1 MDVLDT
7 EQDVRVLLNVGGT
20 RHETF
25 LNTLE
30 NFPDTRLAWISE
42 QLRKNPSR
50 DREFF
55 FDRHPGIFAHILNY
69 FRTGKLHVPRDICGP
84 MFEQELAFWGIDPKQ
99 IEHCCWAYYDEHNE
113 LEKTWG
119 ELTSAPMESLSD
131 QEDGEMCL
139 DEEMSRNE
147 IESGWNHAVKKKWRG
162 FKKRMWRVLEDPY
175 SSKIAWVINLLSVLL
190 SILVMLVFCLSS
202 LPEFADKS
210 SRSYEVAFG
219 LETFVI
225 TFFTIELILRLVT
238 APTKQKLLRDKSIW
252 VDLFSILPYF
262 ITLAFK
268 DEESLEI
275 LKVVYVLRL
284 YRAFEAF
291 RFSYV
296 LQVFIQTITG
306 SIRELLLLL
315 FICSILVISFG
326 ALAYYAEHKANSE
339 GFANIP
345 ASFWWSLI
353 TMTTVGYG
361 DVSPTTVG
369 GKIVGCACAITGVL
383 LLALPT
389 SIVTTNFSLYNA
401 YAKAKMKLPP
411 RKKTQVV
418 SQALKSVQ
426 LRSRDGLR
434 SSMNSPT
441 NFSVLSRNAL
451 DVSSNTLNTAGMVN
465 SPRTRRQAIS
475 PLAIELDN
483 IEVATRP
490 QINGLNH
497 AARRRSSYS

>member
-1 MDVLDT
+1 MNCMT
-7 EQDVRVLLNVGGT
+7 EQLTYANFTSSPRSSMTCSTEILSRRRT
-20 RHETF
+20 RH
-25 LNTLE
+25 L
-30 NFPDTRLAWISE
+30 DAQW
-42 QLRKNPSR
+42 QLRT
-50 DREFF
+50 
-55 FDRHPGIFAHILNY
+55 GLLQHIQTYKPVAKISY
-69 FRTGKLHVPRDICGP
+69 FLI
-84 MFEQELAFWGIDPKQ
+84 Q
-99 IEHCCWAYYDEHNE
+99 
-113 LEKTWG
+113 
-119 ELTSAPMESLSD
+119 
-131 QEDGEMCL
+131 
-139 DEEMSRNE
+139 
-147 IESGWNHAVKKKWRG
+147 
-162 FKKRMWRVLEDPY
+162 
-175 SSKIAWVINLLSVLL
+175 VINLLSVLL

-441 NFSVLSRNAL
+441 NYSVLSRTAL
-451 DVSSNTLNTAGMVN
+451 DVSSNTLNTAGMVS

-475 PLAIELDN
+475 PLAIELDK

-490 QINGLNH
+490 QMNGINH
-497 AARRRSSYS
+497 ASRRRSSYF

>member
-1 MDVLDT
+1 M
-7 EQDVRVLLNVGGT
+7 
-20 RHETF
+20 
-25 LNTLE
+25 
-30 NFPDTRLAWISE
+30 
-42 QLRKNPSR
+42 
-50 DREFF
+50 
-55 FDRHPGIFAHILNY
+55 
-69 FRTGKLHVPRDICGP
+69 
-84 MFEQELAFWGIDPKQ
+84 
-99 IEHCCWAYYDEHNE
+99 
-113 LEKTWG
+113 
-119 ELTSAPMESLSD
+119 
-131 QEDGEMCL
+131 
-139 DEEMSRNE
+139 
-147 IESGWNHAVKKKWRG
+147 
-162 FKKRMWRVLEDPY
+162 
-175 SSKIAWVINLLSVLL
+175 LSVLL
-190 SILVMLVFCLSS
+190 SILVLLVFCLLS

-210 SRSYEVAFG
+210 SKTYEVAFG

-225 TFFTIELILRLVT
+225 TFFTIELMLRLIT
-238 APTKQKLLRDKSIW
+238 APSIRKLLRDKSIW

-262 ITLAFK
+262 ITLAFS
-268 DEESLEI
+268 DNESLEI

-306 SIRELLLLL
+306 SLRELLLLL

-326 ALAYYAEHKANSE
+326 ALAYYAEHKANTD
-339 GFANIP
+339 GFENIP

-426 LRSRDGLR
+426 LRSREGLR

-441 NFSVLSRNAL
+441 NYSALSKTGLEVTFPGSAL
-451 DVSSNTLNTAGMVN
+451 NSAGAV

-475 PLAIELDN
+475 PLALELDN
-483 IEVATRP
+483 IAVTTRP
-490 QINGLNH
+490 QTNGLNH
-497 AARRRSSYS
+497 VARRRSSYS

>member
-1 MDVLDT
+1 MIYNCANDIF
-7 EQDVRVLLNVGGT
+7 
-20 RHETF
+20 HF
-25 LNTLE
+25 L
-30 NFPDTRLAWISE
+30 F
-42 QLRKNPSR
+42 QV
-50 DREFF
+50 F
-55 FDRHPGIFAHILNY
+55 
-69 FRTGKLHVPRDICGP
+69 
-84 MFEQELAFWGIDPKQ
+84 
-99 IEHCCWAYYDEHNE
+99 
-113 LEKTWG
+113 
-119 ELTSAPMESLSD
+119 
-131 QEDGEMCL
+131 
-139 DEEMSRNE
+139 
-147 IESGWNHAVKKKWRG
+147 
-162 FKKRMWRVLEDPY
+162 
-175 SSKIAWVINLLSVLL
+175 NLLSVLL
-190 SILVMLVFCLSS
+190 SILVMLVFCLLS
-202 LPEFADKS
+202 LPEFADRS
-210 SRSYEVAFG
+210 SRHYEVAFG

-238 APTKQKLLRDKSIW
+238 APKKRKLLREKSMW
-252 VDLFSILPYF
+252 VDLFSILPYV
-262 ITLAFK
+262 ITLAFR
-268 DEESLEI
+268 DEESFEI
-275 LKVVYVLRL
+275 LKIVYVLRL

-296 LQVFIQTITG
+296 LQVFIQTIMG

-315 FICSILVISFG
+315 FICSVLVISFG
-326 ALAYYAEHKANSE
+326 ALAYYAEHKTNSE
-339 GFANIP
+339 GFSNIP

-361 DVSPTTVG
+361 DVSPMTIG

-441 NFSVLSRNAL
+441 NYS
-451 DVSSNTLNTAGMVN
+451 VSSKTGQDVAFSSTAPNLVRAVS
-465 SPRTRRQAIS
+465 SPRTRRQALS

-483 IEVATRP
+483 ITVSTNP
-490 QINGLNH
+490 HTNGLNH

>member
-1 MDVLDT
+1 
-7 EQDVRVLLNVGGT
+7 
-20 RHETF
+20 
-25 LNTLE
+25 
-30 NFPDTRLAWISE
+30 
-42 QLRKNPSR
+42 
-50 DREFF
+50 
-55 FDRHPGIFAHILNY
+55 
-69 FRTGKLHVPRDICGP
+69 
-84 MFEQELAFWGIDPKQ
+84 
-99 IEHCCWAYYDEHNE
+99 
-113 LEKTWG
+113 
-119 ELTSAPMESLSD
+119 
-131 QEDGEMCL
+131 
-139 DEEMSRNE
+139 
-147 IESGWNHAVKKKWRG
+147 
-162 FKKRMWRVLEDPY
+162 
-175 SSKIAWVINLLSVLL
+175 
-190 SILVMLVFCLSS
+190 MLVFCLSS
-202 LPEFADKS
+202 LPEFTDKS
-210 SRSYEVAFG
+210 SKAYEVAFG
-219 LETFVI
+219 LETSVI
-225 TFFTIELILRLVT
+225 TFFTIEVILRLVT
-238 APTKQKLLRDKSIW
+238 APTKRKLLKGKSIW
-252 VDLFSILPYF
+252 VDIFCILPYF

-268 DEESLEI
+268 EEESLEI

-326 ALAYYAEHKANSE
+326 ALAYYAEHQANTE
-339 GFANIP
+339 GFSNIP

-441 NFSVLSRNAL
+441 NYSVRSKTGLEDTFSSNAL
-451 DVSSNTLNTAGMVN
+451 NSAGGVN
-465 SPRTRRQAIS
+465 SPRIRRQAIS
-475 PLAIELDN
+475 PLALEMGDIN
-483 IEVATRP
+483 ITTNNRV
-490 QINGLNH
+490 NGLNH
-497 AARRRSSYS
+497 TDRRRSSYS

>member
-1 MDVLDT
+1 M
-7 EQDVRVLLNVGGT
+7 
-20 RHETF
+20 
-25 LNTLE
+25 
-30 NFPDTRLAWISE
+30 
-42 QLRKNPSR
+42 
-50 DREFF
+50 
-55 FDRHPGIFAHILNY
+55 
-69 FRTGKLHVPRDICGP
+69 
-84 MFEQELAFWGIDPKQ
+84 
-99 IEHCCWAYYDEHNE
+99 
-113 LEKTWG
+113 
-119 ELTSAPMESLSD
+119 
-131 QEDGEMCL
+131 
-139 DEEMSRNE
+139 
-147 IESGWNHAVKKKWRG
+147 
-162 FKKRMWRVLEDPY
+162 
-175 SSKIAWVINLLSVLL
+175 
-190 SILVMLVFCLSS
+190 
-202 LPEFADKS
+202 
-210 SRSYEVAFG
+210 
-219 LETFVI
+219 I

-238 APTKQKLLRDKSIW
+238 APTTRKLLREKSIW

-268 DEESLEI
+268 EEESLEI

-326 ALAYYAEHKANSE
+326 ALAYHAEHKANTE
-339 GFANIP
+339 GFASIP

-441 NFSVLSRNAL
+441 AYSVLSKTGI
-451 DVSSNTLNTAGMVN
+451 DVSFSSNTLNAVGVVN

-475 PLAIELDN
+475 PLALELDK
-483 IEVATRP
+483 IEVTTRP
-490 QINGLNH
+490 QTNGLNH
-497 AARRRSSYS
+497 VARRRSSYS

>member
-1 MDVLDT
+1 MGH
-7 EQDVRVLLNVGGT
+7 LNIIKWLQFYLQIICT
-20 RHETF
+20 NMISANDIFHF
-25 LNTLE
+25 L
-30 NFPDTRLAWISE
+30 F
-42 QLRKNPSR
+42 QV
-50 DREFF
+50 F
-55 FDRHPGIFAHILNY
+55 
-69 FRTGKLHVPRDICGP
+69 
-84 MFEQELAFWGIDPKQ
+84 
-99 IEHCCWAYYDEHNE
+99 
-113 LEKTWG
+113 
-119 ELTSAPMESLSD
+119 
-131 QEDGEMCL
+131 
-139 DEEMSRNE
+139 
-147 IESGWNHAVKKKWRG
+147 
-162 FKKRMWRVLEDPY
+162 
-175 SSKIAWVINLLSVLL
+175 NLLSVLL
-190 SILVMLVFCLSS
+190 SILVMLVFCLLS
-202 LPEFADKS
+202 LPEFADRS
-210 SRSYEVAFG
+210 SRHYEVAFG

-238 APTKQKLLRDKSIW
+238 APKKRKLLREKSMW
-252 VDLFSILPYF
+252 VDLFSILPYV
-262 ITLAFK
+262 ITLAFR
-268 DEESLEI
+268 DEESFEI
-275 LKVVYVLRL
+275 LKIVYVLRL

-296 LQVFIQTITG
+296 LQVFIQTIMG

-315 FICSILVISFG
+315 FICSVLVISFG
-326 ALAYYAEHKANSE
+326 ALAYYAEHKTNSE
-339 GFANIP
+339 GFSNIP

-361 DVSPTTVG
+361 DVSPMTIG

-441 NFSVLSRNAL
+441 NYS
-451 DVSSNTLNTAGMVN
+451 VSSKNGQDVAFSNTAPSLVRAVS
-465 SPRTRRQAIS
+465 SPRTRRKALS

-483 IEVATRP
+483 ITVSTNP
-490 QINGLNH
+490 HTNGLNH

>member
-1 MDVLDT
+1 M
-7 EQDVRVLLNVGGT
+7 
-20 RHETF
+20 
-25 LNTLE
+25 
-30 NFPDTRLAWISE
+30 
-42 QLRKNPSR
+42 
-50 DREFF
+50 
-55 FDRHPGIFAHILNY
+55 
-69 FRTGKLHVPRDICGP
+69 
-84 MFEQELAFWGIDPKQ
+84 
-99 IEHCCWAYYDEHNE
+99 
-113 LEKTWG
+113 
-119 ELTSAPMESLSD
+119 
-131 QEDGEMCL
+131 
-139 DEEMSRNE
+139 
-147 IESGWNHAVKKKWRG
+147 
-162 FKKRMWRVLEDPY
+162 
-175 SSKIAWVINLLSVLL
+175 
-190 SILVMLVFCLSS
+190 
-202 LPEFADKS
+202 
-210 SRSYEVAFG
+210 
-219 LETFVI
+219 
-225 TFFTIELILRLVT
+225 LRLIT
-238 APTKQKLLRDKSIW
+238 APSIRKLLRDKSIW

-262 ITLAFK
+262 ITLAFN
-268 DEESLEI
+268 DNESLEI

-326 ALAYYAEHKANSE
+326 ALAYYAEHKANTD
-339 GFANIP
+339 GFENIP

-426 LRSRDGLR
+426 LRSREGLR

-441 NFSVLSRNAL
+441 NYSAL
-451 DVSSNTLNTAGMVN
+451 PKTGLEVTFPGSALNSAGAVA

-475 PLAIELDN
+475 PLALELDN
-483 IEVATRP
+483 IAVTTRP
-490 QINGLNH
+490 QTNGLNH
-497 AARRRSSYS
+497 VARRRSSYS